1 MTIQSIIG
9 KNPDTYQEPE
19 LEPYLDCK
27 ANREQAKQRI
37 LVMIAKCRSES
48 GHAQTYTSEKILIEH
63 IETTTQVYE
72 IHPEQLEQFIECD
85 SDRLEIC
92 FGKPCDEHYAEKRRV
107 L

>member
-1 MTIQSIIG
+1 MKTKDGII
-9 KNPDTYQEPE
+9 K
-19 LEPYLDCK
+19 LAK
-27 ANREQAKQRI
+27 ADF
-37 LVMIAKCRSES
+37 VMIGGTANVGAFTNDDGGFAERKRAS
-48 GHAQTYTSEKILIEH
+48 GHAPTYTSEKILIER